1 MNIGSIGTNPLLSLN
16 FQQRPN
22 QTSTDAMQILPPRQ
36 ANSAQQQT
44 ILPPNS
50 ATQLSFETLLS
61 LQSLDQP
68 ALEEVQAPTPTQI
81 FLQEAQ
87 KSPMERM
94 REQII
99 EQLGLTEDAIDQMPP
114 EERRA
119 VEDQIREMIE
129 QKLREGMGADREAPD
144 SNASMIEAVA

>member
-1 MNIGSIGTNPLLSLN
+1 M
-16 FQQRPN
+16 
-22 QTSTDAMQILPPRQ
+22 
-36 ANSAQQQT
+36 
-44 ILPPNS
+44 PPNS

-68 ALEEVQAPTPTQI
+68 ALEEVLAPTPTQI

-94 REQII
+94 REQIL

>member
-1 MNIGSIGTNPLLSLN
+1 MNIGSIGSNPLLSLN
-16 FQQRPN
+16 FQQRTN
-22 QTSTDAMQILPPRQ
+22 QTPADAMQILPPRQ
-36 ANSAQQQT
+36 ANSAAQT

-94 REQII
+94 REQIL

>member
-1 MNIGSIGTNPLLSLN
+1 MNIGSIGSNPLLSLN
-16 FQQRPN
+16 FQQRTN
-22 QTSTDAMQILPPRQ
+22 QTSTGAMQILPPRQ
-36 ANSAQQQT
+36 ANSAAQT

-94 REQII
+94 REQIL

-129 QKLREGMGADREAPD
+129 QKLREGMGADREAPE